1 MASQSLAQRS
11 GLGVSSATVRNILA
25 QLEEADYVHQ
35 PHSSSGRV
43 PTDRGYRVFV
53 DRLLEGR
60 KRSRPSAEVETRLRE
75 QAERSPMMDD
85 LLASASHLVSRAARH
100 VGFAL
105 CDNPAAILQRIEFVA
120 LGGSRVLVVV
130 ISRGNQITQKVV
142 DTGEDVRPD
151 DLVQAENYLNT
162 EFAGLPLIEVREAVL
177 GRLQQERILYDQLLA
192 RALRLARST
201 LADMPRQQTFHVE
214 GAASLLGSDAQP
226 GVSLATLR
234 ALLEMMEGKERM
246 VHLLNQYIDGPGL
259 TVVIGD
265 GTYSSAPPLVQSDR
279 VYRGR
284 WHQHPDRRRDR
295 THPDALFTRN
305 YRCGRHHAGGF
316 ARASQHALIIWPIA
330 PTIRTPGTDPRR
342 PKPWTTR
349 RKCRATTARQMHL
362 PRGRGRTISR
372 QCGSIGGTRRKKRT
386 HCRTGCSGLPQSSI
400 TIASGSI
407 AIAATRPTPRSPVR
421 SRICCRSSTTS
432 NAHWRRQPARMPTR
446 IDRVWN

>member
-1 MASQSLAQRS
+1 MGSYELPERSRRLLTTLVREHIETGEPVASQSLAQRS

-25 QLEEADYVHQ
+25 QLEEAELRSPASQLFRTRAHR
-35 PHSSSGRV
+35 SRV
-43 PTDRGYRVFV
+43 PRVRRPAARGTQAKPPF
-53 DRLLEGR
+53 
-60 KRSRPSAEVETRLRE
+60 AEVETRLRE

-162 EFAGLPLIEVREAVL
+162 EFAGLPLIDVREAVL
-177 GRLQQERILYDQLLA
+177 ARLQQERILYDQLLA

-259 TVVIGD
+259 TVVIGAEH
-265 GTYSSAPPLVQSDR
+265 TAPHLPLVQSDR
-279 VYRGR
+279 VDRGR
-284 WHQHPDRRRDR
+284 RHQHPDRRRDR
-295 THPDALFTRN
+295 THADALLTRN
-305 YRCGRHHAGGF
+305 YRRGRHHPGGF
-316 ARASQHALIIWPIA
+316 ARASQRRTSIWPVA
-330 PTIRTPGTDPRR
+330 STIRTPGTDPRR
-342 PKPWTTR
+342 PEPWTTR
-349 RKCRATTARQMHL
+349 RKCRATTARIHL
-362 PRGRGRTISR
+362 PMRPRTNN
-372 QCGSIGGTRRKKRT
+372 
-386 HCRTGCSGLPQSSI
+386 QSPML
-400 TIASGSI
+400 T
-407 AIAATRPTPRSPVR
+407 
-421 SRICCRSSTTS
+421 C
-432 NAHWRRQPARMPTR
+432 
-446 IDRVWN
+446 